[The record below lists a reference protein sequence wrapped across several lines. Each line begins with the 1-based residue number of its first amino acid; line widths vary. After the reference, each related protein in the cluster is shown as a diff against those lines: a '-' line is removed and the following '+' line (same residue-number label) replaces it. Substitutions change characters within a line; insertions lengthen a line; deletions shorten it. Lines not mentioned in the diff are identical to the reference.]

1 MALQSTIFGT
11 IGDPAAEHLTSIRRL
26 GSIDILDPITADE
39 LPDAVIEDQIYLDA
53 AESQLLT
60 DTKLTVAQVN
70 AATGARRVNLQNL
83 LVIGT
88 VLKLLPQ
95 LIQILQDRALTRDV
109 RYSEVNLEAK
119 EAYLRA
125 EYSKTLIIINPDPT
139 SISGTLNINV
149 ASTSSKLDG

>member
-1 MALQSTIFGT
+1 MALQTTIFGT
-11 IGDPAAEHLTSIRRL
+11 PPTVAAEHLTSIRRL
-26 GSIDILDPITADE
+26 GSTDILDPITPTE
-39 LPDAVIEDQIYLDA
+39 LPDDVIKDAIYLDS

-60 DTKLTVAQVN
+60 DTKLSVSDVN
-70 AATGARRVNLQNL
+70 AATGARRTDIQRL

-109 RYSEVNLEAK
+109 RYSEVNLEMK
-119 EAYLRA
+119 ENYLRS

-139 SISGTLNINV
+139 AISGTLNINI
-149 ASTSSKLDG
+149 ASTSSKLTD